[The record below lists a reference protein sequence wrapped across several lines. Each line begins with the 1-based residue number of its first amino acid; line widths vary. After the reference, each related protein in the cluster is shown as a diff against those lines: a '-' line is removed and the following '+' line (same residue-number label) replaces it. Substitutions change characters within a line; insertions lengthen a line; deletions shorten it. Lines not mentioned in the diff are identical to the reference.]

1 MSVGMVALSVLA
13 LLILFGVAQRVLDRM
28 HLTDRQALLLV
39 AAIFVGGLIPDIPLG
54 RVSVNVGGAL
64 IPLAVCAYVLMK
76 AGTGK
81 ERGRAL
87 IGSAVTGVAVYLLG
101 RFLPNEPETIGFD
114 PNYIYGLAA
123 GLVAYVAG
131 RSRRAAFVSGVVGV
145 ILADVAVAL
154 INWSAGIDQPLR
166 LGGAGMMDAVVISG
180 LLAVLLAEF
189 VGEALER
196 LSTGRADSE
205 FEDGAVARGRRHR

>member
-1 MSVGMVALSVLA
+1 MSVGMIALTVLA

-39 AAIFVGGLIPDIPLG
+39 AAIFIGGFIPDIPLG
-54 RVSVNVGGAL
+54 MVSINVGGAL
-64 IPLAVCAYVLMK
+64 IPLAVCVYILIK

-81 ERGRAL
+81 ERARAL

-101 RFLPNEPETIGFD
+101 RFLPSEPETIGFD
-114 PNYIYGLAA
+114 PNYIYGIAA

-131 RSRRAAFVSGVVGV
+131 RSRRAAFVSGGVGV

-154 INWSAGIDQPLR
+154 INWSAGIAQPLR
-166 LGGAGMMDAVVISG
+166 LGGAGMLDAVVISG

-196 LSTGRADSE
+196 LSTGRADAE
-205 FEDGAVARGRRHR
+205 FEDGAVAGGRRRR

>member
-1 MSVGMVALSVLA
+1 MIALTVLA

-39 AAIFVGGLIPDIPLG
+39 AAIFIGGLIPDIPLG

-64 IPLAVCAYVLMK
+64 IPLAVCAYILIK

-81 ERGRAL
+81 ERMRAL
-87 IGSAVTGVAVYLLG
+87 IGAAVTGVAVYLLG

-114 PNYIYGLAA
+114 PNYIYGIAA

-154 INWSAGIDQPLR
+154 INWGAGINQPLH
-166 LGGAGMMDAVVISG
+166 LGGAGMLDAVVISG

-196 LSTGRADSE
+196 LSTGQADSK
-205 FEDGAVARGRRHR
+205 FEDGAVAGGRRRR